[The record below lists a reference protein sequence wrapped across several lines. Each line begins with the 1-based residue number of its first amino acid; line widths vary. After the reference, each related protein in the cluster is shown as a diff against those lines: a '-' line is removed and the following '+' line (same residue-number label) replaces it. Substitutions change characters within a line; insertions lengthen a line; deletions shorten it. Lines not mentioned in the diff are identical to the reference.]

1 MVKKKKLKNRRVKM
15 GTELISGQEYIWC
28 PDCHIYVPVLHYI
41 DQGIV
46 CPVCGYIIL
55 SKLTFIAN

>member
-1 MVKKKKLKNRRVKM
+1 M